1 MLIRIVEFRFSRTNF
16 EGSADSSGLE
26 LIAAFN
32 VGYTVE
38 QNIHLGSN
46 TVLRRSH

>member
-1 MLIRIVEFRFSRTNF
+1 VLISIVGFRFSRSNF
-16 EGSADSSGLE
+16 EGSVDSSGLE

-46 TVLRRSH
+46 TALRRSH